1 MGTSGTERPET
12 ATERRGWG
20 RKVSFAAINAG
31 YLAATCS
38 DSLLAPIFPAARN
51 DLGLETSQ
59 AGFVFAL
66 LAAAISVGNIA
77 GGFAL
82 THIGPKAGA
91 VIGLSVATGGAL
103 VAATSDSTSMFLVAQ
118 GLLGAGSGIYF
129 ASGLYSAAALAG
141 SARRGLAMGFF
152 GISFSG
158 GLASAALLAA
168 IWSSGDWHGA
178 FLGSASISAAAAV
191 AVFLAKLPGR
201 PPRRTEST
209 EGWHKALGTPLAV
222 GGLAAAS
229 QYGTI
234 SFLPTF
240 AVSTWGLT
248 ASGAA
253 VALAVAR
260 IFSVPSKLIAGHR
273 SDRIG
278 ALRTAG
284 EVGLL
289 LGFVGAGWTALP
301 IVVIALVAA
310 MAFAAGVAALGPVA
324 NVLALDAFGS
334 RGAMLGLF
342 RSLQIGLGALM
353 SAAIGVGASLF
364 GLRPTLVVAAILPAL
379 LAVLARR
386 ARMRSAVRDAEAA
399 A

>member
-1 MGTSGTERPET
+1 MTTERN
-12 ATERRGWG
+12 GWG
-20 RKVSFAAINAG
+20 RRASFAAINAG

-38 DSLLAPIFPAARN
+38 DSLLAPIFPAARH

-66 LAAAISVGNIA
+66 LAASISVGNIG

-82 THIGPKAGA
+82 SHIGPKAGA
-91 VIGLSVATGGAL
+91 LLGLSVATVGSL
-103 VAATSDSTSMFLVAQ
+103 VAAASDSTAMFLVAQ
-118 GLLGAGSGIYF
+118 GLLGGGSGLYF
-129 ASGLYSAAALAG
+129 ASGLYSAADLAG
-141 SARRGLAMGFF
+141 SGRRGLAMGFF
-152 GISFSG
+152 GISFSA

-178 FLGSASISAAAAV
+178 FLGSAALSAV
-191 AVFLAKLPGR
+191 AAGAVSLAKLPGR

-209 EGWHKALGTPLAV
+209 EGWHRALGTPLAV

-240 AVSTWGLT
+240 AVSSWGMT

-253 VALAVAR
+253 IALAVAR
-260 IFSVPSKLIAGHR
+260 VFSVPSKLVAGHR

-289 LGFVGAGWTALP
+289 LGIVGAGWTSVPFVAL
-301 IVVIALVAA
+301 ALVAA
-310 MAFAAGVAALGPVA
+310 TAFAAGVAALGPVA

-364 GLRPTLVVAAILPAL
+364 GLQPTLIVAAVLPAL
-379 LAVLARR
+379 LALLARR
-386 ARMRSAVRDAEAA
+386 ARVRASVPDAGAA